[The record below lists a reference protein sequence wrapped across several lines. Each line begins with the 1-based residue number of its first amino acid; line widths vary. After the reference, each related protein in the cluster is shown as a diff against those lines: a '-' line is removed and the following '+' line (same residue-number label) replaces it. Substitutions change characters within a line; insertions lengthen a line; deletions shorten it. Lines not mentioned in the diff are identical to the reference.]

1 MKKDFILKEIM
12 QDKNLQRE
20 LLAAGSIQES
30 YDIACEY
37 IKDICDYEE
46 YEKIMMEMYK
56 IGSEKMKLSD
66 SDLENVSGGSKNKF
80 LSVCLSGIY
89 IVSSLTPMPT
99 VCAVKKSSTSKT
111 SGTAVS
117 GTDLR
122 ETRRPHCDHKSLLF
136 TTTRENPSRL
146 TRKPAGDGRVEAD
159 PEDVLLRRS
168 AHLTPENERYRKRIM
183 DLYKGPNKVQFN
195 RYVND
200 MFSPV
205 LRLTDS
211 STIIERLERYVYDCR
226 DVLGMLFTGDK
237 NVRPDLAKSA
247 KANREGRMLKKSM
260 PARDVI
266 AYSIF
271 GTVGRPKLEKNVTE
285 ICAKI
290 QDFYFP
296 ASRGLKEHKEALSSE
311 FYSMASIKQ
320 ILNLLNFGFMQQ
332 ALFQVVKENEDQG
345 VKDKLREFFGDS
357 RDPKKELQ
365 SINMNFIKTYG
376 KLKNT
381 VANLIGLS
389 NEVLLDVLSAV
400 NVQESK
406 AFSEVKKKLEKNV
419 DNLMRYCS
427 RYRVDVDYGDDSM
440 VEWYRDFIRKNA
452 VAIETAGKRV
462 RTISDDIIKN
472 KEKFLEA
479 MFKSE
484 ILDKICK
491 TLDEEEVKQS
501 EGLVR
506 FDCIIRAIQSL
517 SPNNYLNGYTFDDFL
532 NMAKLNG
539 KISALLRS
547 ADEVQKSVILS
558 LMEHIDFVYEK
569 IKDSF
574 LEKIKNLKID
584 DLSGYSKFLVRWE
597 REKKGLTW
605 TIGDKL
611 EVPLRSSHYSVISQI
626 NASDRVVGNNGYLDL
641 RSSIPSSSNPG
652 QVNLLLSSSLRAS
665 QNRRNIML
673 KEVNDVISSGMSDTD
688 ISDILNVL
696 GEKSEDFSI
705 KDVLKKIIDSN
716 SGKNKNVLCAI
727 ILGLAK
733 EDKIENIG
741 YFYDAVNIIEKKPNA
756 FNNVRSID
764 EVISIIKNEMKSTKP
779 VSRNLKNLT
788 STYCFVNSAI
798 QLLFRLD
805 GLRDEV
811 KANVEKDE
819 VCSALNTIFE
829 YMHPNSTIGDVDLN
843 KAYEKL
849 DSVFKEWGREK
860 YDSTSSEDMLQIYQC
875 GINAQQTQYHF
886 MYCLRDKSAVI
897 KKYTVDGMRELGSTE
912 KKDVIV
918 LNYDNMK
925 KIETQIDMNG
935 QKYELNGLSCHTGSV
950 EGGHYIAYVNDG
962 KWIEM
967 NDTDRTEY
975 GKEVEKTDGTVWEL
989 KNIEFA
995 ALLKY
1000 TRIDDGNVELGG
1012 VVEKESD
1019 KGSGAK
1025 LQKNKDEV
1033 KGSELNIREWFEKL
1047 KDENKID
1054 AKKVYS
1060 DEILALIKRISEN
1073 MPTLCDEDQKEYDR
1087 FKVLNRIK
1095 MSSEIQ
1101 ELLAKN
1107 ERKDI
1112 DKAKIYI
1119 YYIKWIC
1126 VMGGYVQFDKTT
1138 NDELGN
1144 IQEALDSLKK
1154 G

>member
-1 MKKDFILKEIM
+1 MKKDFILKKIM

-20 LLAAGSIQES
+20 LLAASSIQES
-30 YDIACEY
+30 YDIACKY

-89 IVSSLTPMPT
+89 IVSPLTPMST
-99 VCAVKKSSTSKT
+99 VCAVRKSLLSKT

-122 ETRRPHCDHKSLLF
+122 KTRRPHRDHKNLLF
-136 TTTRENPSRL
+136 TTTREIPSRL
-146 TRKPAGDGRVEAD
+146 TRKTAGDGRVEAD

-168 AHLTPENERYRKRIM
+168 AHLTPENEQYRKRIM

-211 STIIERLERYVYDCR
+211 STIIERLKRCAYDCR

-260 PARDVI
+260 PTREVI
-266 AYSIF
+266 ADSIF

-332 ALFQVVKENEDQG
+332 ALFQVVKESEDQG

-574 LEKIKNLKID
+574 LEKIKNLTID
-584 DLSGYSKFLVRWE
+584 ELYGYSDSLDRW
-597 REKKGLTW
+597 KSQNKGLTW

-611 EVPLRSSHYSVISQI
+611 EV
-626 NASDRVVGNNGYLDL
+626 
-641 RSSIPSSSNPG
+641 PSSSNPG
-652 QVNLLLSSSLRAS
+652 QVNLLLSSSLRVS

-696 GEKSEDFSI
+696 GEKLEDFSI
-705 KDVLKKIIDSN
+705 KDALKKIIDSKN
-716 SGKNKNVLCAI
+716 GKNKNVLCAI
-727 ILGLAK
+727 VLGLAK

-764 EVISIIKNEMKSTKP
+764 EVISIIKNEMKGTKS
-779 VSRNLKNLT
+779 VSRNLKNPT

-829 YMHPNSTIGDVDLN
+829 YMQPNGTIGDVDLN

-849 DSVFKEWGREK
+849 DSVFKEWGIEK
-860 YDSTSSEDMLQIYQC
+860 YGSTLSEDMLQIYLH
-875 GINAQQTQYHF
+875 GINKQQTQYLF
-886 MYCLRDKSAVI
+886 MCCLRDKSAVI
-897 KKYTVDGMRELGSTE
+897 KKYTVDDMRELGSTE
-912 KKDVIV
+912 KKDVVV
-918 LNYDNMK
+918 LNCNGMK

-967 NDTDRTEY
+967 NDMDGTEY
-975 GKEVEKTDGTVWEL
+975 GKETEKTDGTVWGL
-989 KNIEFA
+989 KDREFA
-995 ALLKY
+995 TLLKY
-1000 TRIDDGNVELGG
+1000 TRIYDGNVELGG

-1025 LQKNKDEV
+1025 L
-1033 KGSELNIREWFEKL
+1033 
-1047 KDENKID
+1047 
-1054 AKKVYS
+1054 
-1060 DEILALIKRISEN
+1060 
-1073 MPTLCDEDQKEYDR
+1073 
-1087 FKVLNRIK
+1087 
-1095 MSSEIQ
+1095 
-1101 ELLAKN
+1101 
-1107 ERKDI
+1107 
-1112 DKAKIYI
+1112 
-1119 YYIKWIC
+1119 
-1126 VMGGYVQFDKTT
+1126 
-1138 NDELGN
+1138 
-1144 IQEALDSLKK
+1144 
-1154 G
+1154 